1 MSNKKTA
8 RPDQREC
15 IQALQRDI
23 DAGLN
28 RLAVVLPTGTGKG
41 FVLGLAVVQFML
53 GRRVLVLANAE
64 ELLDQIHETL
74 TELIP
79 SARLG
84 YVQGERDEVD
94 ADIVL
99 AMVQSMS
106 PARCERITDVGLVLA
121 DETHYSVADSWMRV
135 IGHFGCFEPGGTLF
149 IGFTATFVRN
159 DNRGMGDLFQKV
171 SFKRS
176 LEWAISEGH
185 VLPFDRIDEDLPMLS
200 LRDVKQNEDG
210 DYDQEEVGRLLEDP
224 DAANAV
230 ARCFL
235 KYANGHRGIV
245 YAPTKMAAR
254 AVGEAFTRAGITN
267 AVITGETKKA
277 ERREI
282 YAAARRGEIQALIN
296 VNVLIAGF
304 DDQGIWLIV
313 DVTQT
318 KADSRITQ
326 KAGRAMRVD
335 RNDPTKR
342 RATVVIMRGVEA
354 QIRTTVELKRTGA
367 PKPKAGV
374 RKSKSRVSAAAL
386 DGQYKARRDGTDLV
400 VTRLHPDG
408 PTVIYRRPMPTRGA
422 HEIATKAIRLDQLQ
436 RLANKLR

>member
-1 MSNKKTA
+1 VSKTP
-8 RPDQREC
+8 RPDQRAC
-15 IQALQRDI
+15 IAALQRDV

-28 RLAVVLPTGTGKG
+28 RLAIVLPTGTGKG
-41 FVLGLAVVQFML
+41 FVLGLAAAQFML
-53 GRRVLVLANAE
+53 GRRVLILANAE

-84 YVQGERDEVD
+84 YVQAERNDVT

-106 PARCERITDVGLVLA
+106 PARCAQIENVGLVMA

-135 IGHFGCFEPGGTLF
+135 IGHFGCFEPKGTLF

-159 DNRGMGDLFQKV
+159 DSRGMGDLFQKV
-171 SFKRS
+171 SYQKP
-176 LEWAISEGH
+176 LEWAIRHGF
-185 VLPFDRIDEDLPMLS
+185 VLPFDRIDEDLPMLN
-200 LRDVKQNEDG
+200 LRNVDQNEDG
-210 DYDQEEVGRLLEDP
+210 DYDAAEVGRMLQDP

-254 AVGEAFTRAGITN
+254 ALGEAFTRAGITN
-267 AVITGETKKA
+267 AVITGDTKKA

-282 YAAARRGEIQALIN
+282 YAAAKRGEIQALIN
-296 VNVLIAGF
+296 VGVLIAGF

-318 KADSRITQ
+318 KADSRLTQ

-335 RNDPTKR
+335 RSDPTKK
-342 RATVVIMRGVEA
+342 RATVVVMRGVEA
-354 QIRTTVELKRTGA
+354 EIRTTVELKRTGLTR
-367 PKPKAGV
+367 PKGKVPAKKIKQANV
-374 RKSKSRVSAAAL
+374 RL
-386 DGQYKARRDGTDLV
+386 DGQYKARRDGGYLV
-400 VTRLHPDG
+400 VTRLHPD
-408 PTVIYRRPMPTRGA
+408 PLEIYRRPMPMKGA
-422 HEIATKAIRLDQLQ
+422 NEIATKVIRLDQLQ
-436 RLANKLR
+436 RYAAKKR